1 MTSRVQAAMQAADAA
16 AEMTDEPIA
25 MIERHNFRARF
36 WRLAIGGIGLF
47 WVCALL
53 LLMR

>member
-1 MTSRVQAAMQAADAA
+1 MTSRVRVAPTAH
-16 AEMTDEPIA
+16 AEITDEAIA
-25 MIERHNFRARF
+25 VIERHNFRARF
-36 WRLAIGGIGLF
+36 WRLALGALGLF